1 MKSLLVLVIT
11 LAVSGCS
18 PSEPTD
24 TVASLIANPER
35 LRDLRKQCKL
45 DRAKLGDELC
55 NMVAD
60 ATRKR
65 FMGDGTVPYT
75 QQLAQ

>member
-1 MKSLLVLVIT
+1 MKSVLMIFIA
-11 LAVSGCS
+11 LAISGCS
-18 PSEPTD
+18 PSGPTD
-24 TVASLIANPER
+24 TVDSLVANPER
-35 LRDLRKQCKL
+35 LKDLREKCRL

-65 FMGDGTVPYT
+65 FMGNGTVPYT
-75 QQLAQ
+75 QQPAR